1 MHMIQYLIDHT
12 EHLEKIAGYIFSCLI
27 VMGVWIRKI
36 IFNYKYK
43 EPKYVKKLI
52 LYLVKYERYLDEED
66 KSAIEKRIND
76 KIIRDALKLQSSY
89 NRRDVIYICNRLDK
103 RQYIN
108 QLVKL
113 QNYIEKDNGVFFI
126 NVDFSG
132 FLFII
137 SRLFS
142 FLCFVLFTL
151 FSIICIISI
160 GQNEGLLNYLVYMV
174 MIIVLETV
182 GFWMYDTFPSK
193 KKICELNKELRK
205 IKIPE

>member
-89 NRRDVIYICNRLDK
+89 NRRDVIYICNRLEK

-108 QLVKL
+108 QLIKL
-113 QNYIEKDNGVFFI
+113 QNYIEKDNGVFLLMLIFQ
-126 NVDFSG
+126 VFYLLLVVCFPFCVLCCLPF
-132 FLFII
+132 FLL
-137 SRLFS
+137 SALF
-142 FLCFVLFTL
+142 
-151 FSIICIISI
+151 
-160 GQNEGLLNYLVYMV
+160 
-174 MIIVLETV
+174 
-182 GFWMYDTFPSK
+182 P
-193 KKICELNKELRK
+193 
-205 IKIPE
+205 

>member
-1 MHMIQYLIDHT
+1 
-12 EHLEKIAGYIFSCLI
+12 
-27 VMGVWIRKI
+27 
-36 IFNYKYK
+36 
-43 EPKYVKKLI
+43 
-52 LYLVKYERYLDEED
+52 
-66 KSAIEKRIND
+66 
-76 KIIRDALKLQSSY
+76 
-89 NRRDVIYICNRLDK
+89 
-103 RQYIN
+103 QYIN
-108 QLVKL
+108 QLIKL